1 MGLTLLAT
9 TDIQI
14 IRVVEA
20 LYNQKPGNTYLENFK
35 TYVASESLDGF
46 ANLMGASFSSQ
57 SDAEFAAVIT
67 GNLGLTGDA
76 LTAGNAYLEGQFAAN
91 PAARGK
97 VVLDAMNELS
107 SMESDPTF
115 GAVATA
121 YNANVV
127 ASYEYSANTAN
138 TQVGVPGAGATYT
151 LTNGTD
157 VLTGTTGGDTFT
169 ASYTTASG
177 MTYQSGD
184 SVDGGAG
191 DDALN
196 ITVGTTGTAQAA
208 SITNVEAVKGT
219 FSAAGTVSLLGA
231 TGITS
236 VNASGS
242 TAAAII
248 SNLSA
253 DVANLTMENTSQNAT
268 FTYQASAVTGSSD
281 STTLTVANV
290 TAGTA
295 TVAAIETINIVS
307 NTGPNVL
314 TALTAAAAT
323 TLNISGDQTLDLGT
337 ANTVATT
344 IDANAMTAALTVI
357 SDNAADTTI
366 TGGAGNDSITETGTA
381 AAVETIN
388 GGAGDDTITF
398 TANLGAT
405 DVINGGDG
413 TDTLVSTDA
422 LLAALTV
429 PTTGALITNLE
440 SVTISDESA
449 SVLTL
454 ANIQAGITTLTLAST
469 GDGGATDA
477 ITDAANTITGEAGS
491 LTINLGAKEAGNLAA
506 VDGILTI
513 NDTGEATTDSLT
525 INNTSID
532 STTGSNVNLANT
544 GGSGVAA
551 EATFLIGG
559 YESVTFNTGSG
570 SGNVEQDLNDITINP
585 DTVTTDVSLTITGNN
600 ALDLDVGGVITNSTG
615 VLTIDASG
623 MKAQVT
629 GTTTFDIATTSQG
642 TAGTAVITGSGG
654 EDIIVVGNFASTIN
668 GGAGLDAITGG
679 TAADTISGGAGNDT
693 LVGSGGNDT
702 INGDDGD
709 DTITASTTGDYTV
722 TGGAGDD
729 TLDLGGTATQL
740 DSFDG
745 GEGTDTLI
753 VNNTSVTAINALSVS
768 NLNIFNAGL
777 QNVERVDFGTTLN
790 ASIDMGRIDNI
801 SDIIIGALGGAST
814 VSGLAATNAVQI
826 LADTGA
832 TLALDLATSSGTSD
846 VVNIDIKA
854 SGTVNA
860 NTITIANTETVNI
873 TNSFSVAG
881 TDEAGK
887 LTTMAL
893 VATKA
898 TSITVTGDEGLVLTN
913 TGNTKVTNFD
923 ASGVVATTTA
933 DTATNMAV
941 TFTSENTSTTATVSI
956 TGGAGDDAL
965 TGNASID
972 TIIGGLGADTI
983 TASAG
988 NDVITGGAG
997 ADTFQFT
1004 AALLA
1009 ANSGT
1014 TATFDGG
1021 AGTDILTITDTGATI
1036 VDADFRGITSVATL
1050 NTGNGTNA
1058 ITLASGADA
1067 TGIATLTGGTG
1078 KDTINISSVDFD
1090 NTITITA
1097 GANADTVTLGAQ
1109 TATVKFTS
1117 TSAAAFAT
1125 ESAVDA
1131 GTDNDFSAGIKGDKI
1146 SGFTSGTDKLK
1157 FAAAAITSAI
1167 GTEVDTLKSIGAGG
1181 TIANTDR
1188 FVELTATQTNAQ
1200 MGTIITAINALTTT
1214 AVAIADSCIIF
1225 AHDGNDGYLYLL
1237 EQDSAADT
1245 VTEDD
1250 VTLIAQLTGVTDI
1263 ANGDLVS
1270 F

>member
-35 TYVASESLDGF
+35 TYVASEGLDGF

-151 LTNGTD
+151 LTNATD
-157 VLTGTTGGDTFT
+157 ALTGTTGGDTFT
-169 ASYTTASG
+169 AAYTAASG

-191 DDALN
+191 DDTLN

-208 SITNVEAVKGT
+208 SLTNVEAVKGT

-231 TGITS
+231 TGVTS

-242 TAAAII
+242 TAAAVI

-253 DVANLTMENTSQNAT
+253 DVANLAMENTGQNAT
-268 FTYQASAVTGSSD
+268 FTYQAAAVTGSSD
-281 STTLTVANV
+281 STTLTLANV

-344 IDANAMTAALTVI
+344 IDASAMTAALTII

-366 TGGAGNDSITETGTA
+366 TGGAGNDSITETGSA

-413 TDTLVSTDA
+413 TDTLVSTDT

-429 PTTGALITNLE
+429 PSTGALITNLE

-449 SVLTL
+449 TVLTL
-454 ANIQAGITTLTLAST
+454 ANIQAGITTLTLGNT
-469 GDGGATDA
+469 GNGSAGNS

-491 LTINLGAKEAGNLAA
+491 LTINLGAKAAGNAA
-506 VDGILTI
+506 ALDGVLTI
-513 NDTGEATTDSLT
+513 NDTGTATTDSLT
-525 INNTSID
+525 INNTSINT
-532 STTGSNVNLANT
+532 TTGANANLADT
-544 GGSGVAA
+544 GGAGVAA
-551 EATFLIGG
+551 EGAFAIGG

-570 SGNVEQDLNDITINP
+570 SGNTEQDLDSITINP
-585 DTVTTDVSLTITGNN
+585 DTVTTNVSLTITGNN
-600 ALDLDVGGVITNSTG
+600 ALDVDNAGVVTNSTG

-623 MKAQVT
+623 MKAQAT
-629 GTTTFDIATTSQG
+629 GTTTFEIATTSQG
-642 TAGTAVITGSGG
+642 ALGTAVITGSEG
-654 EDIIVVGNFASTIN
+654 EDIIEVGNFASTIS
-668 GGAGLDAITGG
+668 GGAGADALTGG
-679 TAADTISGGAGNDT
+679 TKADTISGGAGNDT
-693 LVGSGGNDT
+693 LVGRGGNDT
-702 INGDDGD
+702 INGDDGN
-709 DTITASTTGDYTV
+709 DTITATTAGNYTV

-729 TLDLGGTATQL
+729 SLDLGGTATQL

-753 VNNTSVTAINALSVS
+753 INNTSATAINALSVS
-768 NLNIFNAGL
+768 NINTFNAGL
-777 QNVERVDFGTTLN
+777 QNVERVDFGTTL
-790 ASIDMGRIDNI
+790 AQSVDMGRIDNI
-801 SDIIIGALGGAST
+801 SDIIIGNLDGGVT
-814 VSGLAATNAVQI
+814 ISGLSATNATQI
-826 LADTGA
+826 LATTGQ
-832 TLALDLATSSGTSD
+832 TLALELATATGTSD

-854 SGTVNA
+854 SAAVNA
-860 NTITIANTETVNI
+860 NTVTTANIETVNF
-873 TNSFSVAG
+873 TNSFSTAG
-881 TDEAGK
+881 TDESGA
-887 LTTMAL
+887 LNVATL

-898 TSITVTGDEGLVLTN
+898 TSITVTGDDGLTLNN
-913 TGNTKVTNFD
+913 TGNTKVTSFD

-933 DTATNMAV
+933 DTGTNMAV
-941 TFTSENTSTTATVSI
+941 TFVSANTSTTTAVSI
-956 TGGAGDDAL
+956 TGGEGDDSL
-965 TGNASID
+965 TGNVSID
-972 TIIGGLGADTI
+972 TINGGKGDDTI
-983 TASAG
+983 TVTAG
-988 NDVITGGAG
+988 NDVVDGGAG
-997 ADTFQFT
+997 ADTFIFT
-1004 AALLA
+1004 DALFDG
-1009 ANSGT
+1009 NSAT
-1014 TATFDGG
+1014 TATHTGG
-1021 AGTDILTITDTGATI
+1021 AGTDIITFSDATTI
-1036 VDADFRGITSVATL
+1036 VDADFARLTSFESMTANNST
-1050 NTGNGTNA
+1050 NTMVLGAN
-1058 ITLASGADA
+1058 ADA
-1067 TGIATLTGGTG
+1067 TGITTITDGTG
-1078 KDTINISSVDFD
+1078 TDGIDLRSVDFD
-1090 NTITITA
+1090 NTVTINV
-1097 GANADTVTLGAQ
+1097 GDGIDTIQLGAQ
-1109 TATVKFTS
+1109 TATIVLTGTNVAGNDS
-1117 TSAAAFAT
+1117 
-1125 ESAVDA
+1125 DA
-1131 GTDNDFSAGIKGDKI
+1131 IT
-1146 SGFTSGTDKLK
+1146 GFTTGTDKLNVDALNTATA
-1157 FAAAAITSAI
+1157 FTTLTGTQTNTVNTWYLLTGQSTGAADTAAGAATAAAAAGTFTNSAAI
-1167 GTEVDTLKSIGAGG
+1167 SYLVVVDDNSTGIFSNTDAGGAGDFV
-1181 TIANTDR
+1181 TDD
-1188 FVELTATQTNAQ
+1188 LTV
-1200 MGTIITAINALTTT
+1200 MGTVD
-1214 AVAIADSCIIF
+1214 AVMVAGDFLF
-1225 AHDGNDGYLYLL
+1225 A
-1237 EQDSAADT
+1237 
-1245 VTEDD
+1245 
-1250 VTLIAQLTGVTDI
+1250 
-1263 ANGDLVS
+1263 
-1270 F
+1270 